1 MTSSWSEITLP
12 TILSNYKLEDIFNA
26 GEFGLFYQYLPD
38 KTYHLE
44 REKCSGKKK
53 AKSGLLE
60 WQQQVRR
67 EKNCPYL
74 WSGNL
79 KIPAVSRMSSIHP
92 VSTNHK
98 RRVGWIVRSLKSGSV
113 NSTKSFVQMIK
124 KLLLSLTIVQPI
136 HQSQTW
142 TTFKSYFHPQIRR
155 PFFNQW
161 IKVSYAALKHI
172 TDEGLYVCCA
182 EPWRKKSLVQRFQF
196 CNQWRYWLIL
206 GRS

>member
-1 MTSSWSEITLP
+1 MTSSWSETTLP
-12 TILSNYKLEDIFNA
+12 TILSNYKLEDSFNA
-26 GEFGLFYQYLPD
+26 DEFGLFYQCLPD
-38 KTYHLE
+38 KTYHLKG
-44 REKCSGKKK
+44 EKCSGEKKQ
-53 AKSGLLE
+53 SGLLE
-60 WQQQVRR
+60 WQQQVRQ
-67 EKNCPYL
+67 EKNCPCL

-79 KIPAVSRMSSIHP
+79 KISAVSRMSSIYP

-113 NSTKSFVQMIK
+113 NSTESFVQMIE

-142 TTFKSYFHPQIRR
+142 PTFKSYFCPQIRR
-155 PFFNQW
+155 PFFNRW
-161 IKVSYAALKHI
+161 TKVSYAALKRI
-172 TDEGLYVCCA
+172 TEEGLYVCYA

-196 CNQWRYWLIL
+196 GNQWRYWLIF